1 MGTTEI
7 TYFICNEKTKK
18 KSNKI
23 DEKSG
28 KDFTECVKRL
38 LSSVRENQKNNII
51 NI

>member
-18 KSNKI
+18 ETNKI
-23 DEKSG
+23 DGESG

-38 LSSVRENQKNNII
+38 LSSVRENKKKYY
-51 NI
+51 